1 MSIVWLSQKKSLQC
15 QLGVLRQETTMIC
28 SIDLGT
34 TNSLIAIWKD
44 GASHI
49 IPNALGNN
57 LTPSVVGLDDN
68 QSILVGQAA
77 KERLSTHPQFTAANF
92 KRYMGTNWEIKLGK
106 RSFRAE
112 ELSSLVLRSLVSDAE
127 AFLGEKIT
135 EVIIT
140 VPAYFSDA
148 QRKATKAAGELT
160 GLKVER
166 LLNEPTAAAMAYGLH
181 TKASECQYLVFDLGG
196 GTFDVSIL
204 EMFEGVM
211 EVHASAGDNQLGGTD
226 FTETL
231 AQYFIKK
238 SDIASLG
245 VKTDALPEELLQ
257 RILIQAEKVKREI
270 CASGKSVFAVNWN
283 DRTVSLAVEETG
295 FETIVEPLLER
306 ITTPIKAALRDAKVR
321 IGDIDEIVLVGGA
334 TRMPCVRKLA
344 TRLFQRFPA
353 TDINPDEVVAH
364 GVAIQAGLKLRNAE
378 LKDLVLT
385 DVCPYTLGVEVV
397 KGEENIPG
405 HFQPIIERNCF
416 IPISRVEGLCS
427 VQDNQKLIEVKIF
440 QGESPLV
447 KDNIFLGK
455 LKAKVPK
462 ADAGEEIVDVRFT
475 YDINGILEVIVT
487 INSTKESHTL
497 VIEEN
502 PGVLSQAEIAKRL
515 KKLESLK
522 IHPRELLEN
531 TVVTNRAD
539 RLYRELLGK
548 KREAVGYCL
557 AEFISVL
564 ERQDRREIAAA
575 RTEFVEALNQIEGE
589 YQF

>member
-1 MSIVWLSQKKSLQC
+1 
-15 QLGVLRQETTMIC
+15 
-28 SIDLGT
+28 
-34 TNSLIAIWKD
+34 
-44 GASHI
+44 
-49 IPNALGNN
+49 
-57 LTPSVVGLDDN
+57 
-68 QSILVGQAA
+68 
-77 KERLSTHPQFTAANF
+77 
-92 KRYMGTNWEIKLGK
+92 MGTNWETRLGK

-127 AFLGEKIT
+127 AYLGEKIT

-148 QRKATKAAGELT
+148 QRKATKAAGELA

-211 EVHASAGDNQLGGTD
+211 EVHASAGDNHLGGTD
-226 FTETL
+226 FTEML

-238 SDIASLG
+238 SDIESLG
-245 VKTDALPEELLQ
+245 VNTYAFPEELLQ

-270 CASGKSVFAVNWN
+270 CTSGKSLFAVNWN
-283 DRTVSLAVEETG
+283 EQTVSLAVEETG
-295 FETIVEPLLER
+295 FETMVEPLLER
-306 ITTPIKAALRDAKVR
+306 ITTPIRAAVRDAKVLIR
-321 IGDIDEIVLVGGA
+321 DIDEIVLVGGA

-364 GVAIQAGLKLRNAE
+364 GVAIQAGLKARNAE

-397 KGEENIPG
+397 REVKGEEYMPG
-405 HFQPIIERNCF
+405 HFQPIIERNSF
-416 IPISRVEGLCS
+416 IPISRVEELFT
-427 VQDNQKLIEVKIF
+427 VLDNQRLIEVRIF
-440 QGESPLV
+440 QGEKPLV

-455 LKAKVPK
+455 LKVRVPK
-462 ADAGEEIVDVRFT
+462 AGVGEETVDVRFT

-487 INSTKESHTL
+487 VKSTNESHTL
-497 VIEEN
+497 VIEGN
-502 PGVLSQAEIAKRL
+502 PGVLSQAEIAERL

-522 IHPRELLEN
+522 IHPRELHEN

-539 RLYRELLGK
+539 RLYQELLGI
-548 KREAVGYCL
+548 KRQAVGDCL
-557 AEFISVL
+557 AQFISVL
-564 ERQDRREIAAA
+564 ERQDPREIAAA
-575 RTEFVEALNQIEGE
+575 RTEFVEALDQIEGE

>member
-1 MSIVWLSQKKSLQC
+1 
-15 QLGVLRQETTMIC
+15 MIC
-28 SIDLGT
+28 GIDLGT

-57 LTPSVVGLDDN
+57 LTPSAVGLDDD

-77 KERLSTHPQFTAANF
+77 KERLSTHPQFTAVNF
-92 KRYMGTNWEIKLGK
+92 KCYMGTNWETRLGK

-127 AFLGEKIT
+127 AYLGEKIT

-148 QRKATKAAGELT
+148 QRKATKAAGELA

-211 EVHASAGDNQLGGTD
+211 EVHASAGDNHLGGTD
-226 FTETL
+226 FTEML
-231 AQYFIKK
+231 AQYFIKN
-238 SDIASLG
+238 SDIESLCEN
-245 VKTDALPEELLQ
+245 TYAFPEELLQ

-270 CASGKSVFAVNWN
+270 CASGKSLFAVNWN
-283 DRTVSLAVEETG
+283 EQTVSLAVEETG

-306 ITTPIKAALRDAKVR
+306 ITTPIRAALRDAKVLIR
-321 IGDIDEIVLVGGA
+321 DIDEIVLVGGA
-334 TRMPCVRKLA
+334 TRMPCIRKLA

-353 TDINPDEVVAH
+353 TDIHPDEVVAH
-364 GVAIQAGLKLRNAE
+364 GVAIQAGLKSRNAE
-378 LKDLVLT
+378 LNDLVLT

-397 KGEENIPG
+397 KAVKGEEYMPG
-405 HFQPIIERNCF
+405 HFQPIIERNSF
-416 IPISRVEGLCS
+416 IPISRVEELFS
-427 VQDNQKLIEVKIF
+427 VQDNQRLIEVRIF
-440 QGESPLV
+440 QGENPLV

-462 ADAGEEIVDVRFT
+462 ADAGEEPVDVRFT

-487 INSTKESHTL
+487 VRSTNESHTL
-497 VIEEN
+497 VIEDN
-502 PGVLSQAEIAKRL
+502 PGVLSQAEIAERL

-522 IHPRELLEN
+522 VHPRELHEN
-531 TVVTNRAD
+531 TVVTNRAE
-539 RLYRELLGK
+539 RLYQELLGI
-548 KREAVGYCL
+548 KRQAVGDCL

-564 ERQDRREIAAA
+564 ERQDPREIAAA

>member
-1 MSIVWLSQKKSLQC
+1 
-15 QLGVLRQETTMIC
+15 MIC
-28 SIDLGT
+28 GIDLGT

-57 LTPSVVGLDDN
+57 LTPSAVGLDDD

-77 KERLSTHPQFTAANF
+77 KERLSTHPQFTAVNF
-92 KRYMGTNWEIKLGK
+92 KCYMGTNWETRLGK

-127 AFLGEKIT
+127 AYLGEKIT

-148 QRKATKAAGELT
+148 QRKATKAAGELA

-211 EVHASAGDNQLGGTD
+211 EVHASAGDNHLGGTD
-226 FTETL
+226 FTEML
-231 AQYFIKK
+231 AQYFIKN
-238 SDIASLG
+238 SDIESLCEN
-245 VKTDALPEELLQ
+245 TYAFPEELLQ

-270 CASGKSVFAVNWN
+270 CASGKSLFAVNWN
-283 DRTVSLAVEETG
+283 EQTVSLAVEETG

-306 ITTPIKAALRDAKVR
+306 ITTPIRAALRDAKVLIR
-321 IGDIDEIVLVGGA
+321 DIDEIVLVGGA
-334 TRMPCVRKLA
+334 TRMPCIRKLA

-353 TDINPDEVVAH
+353 TDIHPDEVVAH
-364 GVAIQAGLKLRNAE
+364 GVAIQAGLKSRNAE
-378 LKDLVLT
+378 LNDLVLT

-397 KGEENIPG
+397 KAVKGEEYMPG
-405 HFQPIIERNCF
+405 HFQPIIERNSF
-416 IPISRVEGLCS
+416 IPISRVEELFS
-427 VQDNQKLIEVKIF
+427 VQDNQRLIEVRIF
-440 QGESPLV
+440 QGENPLV

-462 ADAGEEIVDVRFT
+462 ADAGEEPVDVRFT

-487 INSTKESHTL
+487 VRSTNESHTL
-497 VIEEN
+497 VIEDN
-502 PGVLSQAEIAKRL
+502 PGVLSQAEIAERL

-522 IHPRELLEN
+522 VHPRELHEN
-531 TVVTNRAD
+531 TVVTNRAE
-539 RLYRELLGK
+539 RLYQELLGI
-548 KREAVGYCL
+548 KRQSVGDCL

-564 ERQDRREIAAA
+564 ERQDPREIAAA

>member
-1 MSIVWLSQKKSLQC
+1 
-15 QLGVLRQETTMIC
+15 MIC
-28 SIDLGT
+28 GIDLGT

-57 LTPSVVGLDDN
+57 LTPSAVSLDDK
-68 QSILVGQAA
+68 QSILVGQVA
-77 KERLSTHPQFTAANF
+77 KERLSTHPQLTAVNF
-92 KRYMGTNWEIKLGK
+92 KPYMGTNWETRLGK
-106 RSFRAE
+106 SSFRAE
-112 ELSSLVLRSLVSDAE
+112 ELSSFVLRSLVSDAE
-127 AFLGEKIT
+127 AFLGEKIS
-135 EVIIT
+135 EAVIT

-148 QRKATKAAGELT
+148 QRKATKTAGELA
-160 GLKVER
+160 GLRVDR

-211 EVHASAGDNQLGGTD
+211 EVHASAGDNHLGGTD
-226 FTETL
+226 FTEML

-238 SDIASLG
+238 SDITSLG
-245 VKTDALPEELLQ
+245 VKTEALPEELLQ
-257 RILIQAEKVKREI
+257 RIDIQAEKVKREI
-270 CASGKSVFAVNWN
+270 CATGQSQFAVNWN
-283 DRTVSLAVEETG
+283 DRTVSLPVEESV
-295 FETIVEPLLER
+295 FEAIVEPLLER
-306 ITTPIKAALRDAKVR
+306 ITTPIKGALRDAKVR

-353 TDINPDEVVAH
+353 TGVHPDEVVAH
-364 GVAIQAGLKLRNAE
+364 GAAIQAGLKARNAE
-378 LKDLVLT
+378 LDDLVLT

-416 IPISRVEGLCS
+416 IPISRVDRLHT
-427 VQDNQKLIEVKIF
+427 VQDNQTLIEVKIF

-447 KDNIFLGK
+447 KDNVFLGK

-462 ADAGEEIVDVRFT
+462 ADAYEETIDVRFT

-487 INSTKESHTL
+487 INSTKKSHTL
-497 VIEEN
+497 LIEEN
-502 PGVLSQAEIAKRL
+502 PGVLSQAEIAERL

-522 IHPRELLEN
+522 IHPRELHEN

-539 RLYRELLGK
+539 RLFRELLAT
-548 KREAVGYCL
+548 KREAVGDCL
-557 AEFISVL
+557 ASFISVL
-564 ERQDRREIAAA
+564 ERQDPREIAVA
-575 RTEFVEALNQIEGE
+575 RKEFIEALDQIEGE